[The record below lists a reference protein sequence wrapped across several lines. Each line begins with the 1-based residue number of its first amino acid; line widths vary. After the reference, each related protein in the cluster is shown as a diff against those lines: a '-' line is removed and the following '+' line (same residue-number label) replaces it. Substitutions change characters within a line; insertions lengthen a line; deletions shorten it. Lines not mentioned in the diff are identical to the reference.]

1 MALERRLFSHIF
13 DNEVKGGKIPSWQ
26 TKIQQCKA
34 NNIYLKWLLGQCDA
48 CTWYSHF
55 QQEVPVQSQHRTSAS
70 QISCSAG
77 NRITVYT
84 VYTRTGR
91 LDQLGID
98 ANSADQ
104 KGDLQSSREIHG
116 DFPTELF
123 KKMDKN
129 GVQLLRSPCSG
140 GKLRKHPAVLEE
152 LHVEIL
158 TCDFIA
164 VGKKSVCDSQAGG
177 FLFLVAQL
185 YNGNQSGN
193 QI

>member
-1 MALERRLFSHIF
+1 MSWNILPTFRL
-13 DNEVKGGKIPSWQ
+13 KITQ
-26 TKIQQCKA
+26 
-34 NNIYLKWLLGQCDA
+34 
-48 CTWYSHF
+48 YSM
-55 QQEVPVQSQHRTSAS
+55 ED
-70 QISCSAG
+70 
-77 NRITVYT
+77 
-84 VYTRTGR
+84 TG
-91 LDQLGID
+91 
-98 ANSADQ
+98 
-104 KGDLQSSREIHG
+104 IHG

-164 VGKKSVCDSQAGG
+164 VGKKSVRDSQAGG